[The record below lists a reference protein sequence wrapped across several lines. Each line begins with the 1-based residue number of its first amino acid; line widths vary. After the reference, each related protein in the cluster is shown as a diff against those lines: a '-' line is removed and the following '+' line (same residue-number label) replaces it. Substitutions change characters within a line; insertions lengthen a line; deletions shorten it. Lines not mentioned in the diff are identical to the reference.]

1 MALSAD
7 DRLDIL
13 QLIARYNHA
22 IDFGQCDEW
31 ADTFSE
37 SGLKVAERRGRAL
50 TFREQEGSGFLKCV
64 GHVGSSP
71 ISVARFVL
79 WAAGRRKAAPNR
91 SARLGPAETLPGL
104 LWQ

>member
-37 SGLKVAERRGRAL
+37 SGPQGR
-50 TFREQEGSGFLKCV
+50 
-64 GHVGSSP
+64 
-71 ISVARFVL
+71 
-79 WAAGRRKAAPNR
+79 
-91 SARLGPAETLPGL
+91 
-104 LWQ
+104 